1 MTQMRRGKNDEEL
14 IFFKYQACAT
24 NRKAASLWG
33 FLVVTPGAW
42 LVAAHIGTW
51 FASQVGSFSRQGG
64 STVENWQ
71 PSGLVTERGRAERVY
86 TFAFHQFT
94 WDVFIHL
101 RNWWRDPQWV
111 CFHSVYNN
119 DVCLFILSWKRG
131 VFAGRA
137 KSHQPLFPH
146 YTKRVFSIWVGGSLK
161 RTNSGNPHLD
171 KHLRLL
177 LLSWSKDFKGL
188 PSKTWDS

>member
-33 FLVVTPGAW
+33 FLVVTRGAW
-42 LVAAHIGTW
+42 LVAAHTGTW

-111 CFHSVYNN
+111 CFTLCTITMSVCSSFHGSG
-119 DVCLFILSWKRG
+119 VCLLEEPNLTNHFFHITRRG
-131 VFAGRA
+131 YSV
-137 KSHQPLFPH
+137 SE
-146 YTKRVFSIWVGGSLK
+146 WVA
-161 RTNSGNPHLD
+161 
-171 KHLRLL
+171 
-177 LLSWSKDFKGL
+177 
-188 PSKTWDS
+188 PSKGPILETLI